1 MQSLTKFNRGDKI
14 KVIKINAGKRA
25 TQRLITMGIVPGN
38 VIEIKRVSSLGGPVL
53 ISSKGSEIAIGFGLA
68 SKVIGEKEE

>member
-1 MQSLTKFNRGDKI
+1 MQSLTKFNRGDKV